1 LQITI
6 NQAEIEDAIRTFVRS
21 QLPALGKAQIIIDLR
36 ATRGADG
43 TTAII
48 ELLPARTDE
57 VTIQQVVT
65 KVVEPTVSVSGFNAH
80 VRPSVVEQMPT
91 LAPPQLTPA
100 EIEKITA
107 PEPKLTVDEAIASL
121 PPIDSEAP
129 VAPRVRNLFGGMTT
143 P

>member
-1 LQITI
+1 MQITI

-65 KVVEPTVSVSGFNAH
+65 KVVE
-80 VRPSVVEQMPT
+80 QMPT
-91 LAPPQLTPA
+91 LAPAQFTPA
-100 EIEKITA
+100 QTA
-107 PEPKLTVDEAIASL
+107 AIAAASLHIPIGSPAVEPKLTVDEAIATI
-121 PPIDSEAP
+121 PPVDSEAP
-129 VAPRVRNLFGGMTT
+129 VAPRVRNLFGGMTA

>member
-1 LQITI
+1 MQITI

-21 QLPALGKAQIIIDLR
+21 QLPALGKVQIVIDLR

-43 TTAII
+43 TTAVI
-48 ELLPARTDE
+48 ELVQVKQDE
-57 VTIQQVVT
+57 VTIQQVVA

-91 LAPPQLTPA
+91 LAPVQFTPA

-107 PEPKLTVDEAIASL
+107 PEPKLTVDEAIATI
-121 PPIDSEAP
+121 PPVDSEAP
-129 VAPRVRNLFGGMTT
+129 VAPRVRNLFGGMTA

>member
-1 LQITI
+1 MQITI

-21 QLPALGKAQIIIDLR
+21 QLPALGKVQIIIDLR

-43 TTAII
+43 TTAVI
-48 ELLPARTDE
+48 ELVPVKQDE
-57 VTIQQVVT
+57 VTIQQVVA

-80 VRPSVVEQMPT
+80 VRPSVVEPSGNPT
-91 LAPPQLTPA
+91 A
-100 EIEKITA
+100 
-107 PEPKLTVDEAIASL
+107 EPKLTVDEAIASL

-129 VAPRVRNLFGGMTT
+129 VAPRVRNLFGGMTA